1 MPEKEYIER
10 EAIPLKKFIKTA
22 QMFSDDIIC
31 AIGTDFMENIAES
44 ENKELFEIIKAIQEA
59 PTADVAEVK
68 HGKWLYVS
76 GVGRYAEYECSECKA
91 HVCFDEKIDGTIPVY
106 NGCPHCL
113 AKMDGKEKKDA

>member
-10 EAIPLKKFIKTA
+10 EAVINKLKEKMINSQTAFINTVL
-22 QMFSDDIIC
+22 
-31 AIGTDFMENIAES
+31 IGLL
-44 ENKELFEIIKAIQEA
+44 KEA

>member
-10 EAIPLKKFIKTA
+10 EALNNLLH
-22 QMFSDDIIC
+22 QDDFY
-31 AIGTDFMENIAES
+31 TPDERWRPES
-44 ENKELFEIIKAIQEA
+44 EFATLIDAIPA
-59 PTADVAEVK
+59 ADVAEVK

-76 GVGRYAEYECSECKA
+76 GVGRCAEYECSECKA

>member
-1 MPEKEYIER
+1 MPEYIER
-10 EAIPLKKFIKTA
+10 EAVVERINNSICSWCRDCNSNA
-22 QMFSDDIIC
+22 QRMVSAYKDVLSRIQ
-31 AIGTDFMENIAES
+31 NI
-44 ENKELFEIIKAIQEA
+44 
-59 PTADVAEVK
+59 PTADVVEVR

-113 AKMDGKEKKDA
+113 AKMDGKENGNAVHR